1 MLHIWLF
8 MGFGF
13 FGCLVLFFVC
23 FFWGGHWT
31 GTLLSFPILK
41 EYSSDFTVY
50 TDHVCDL
57 FKIQISNSASL
68 GGTHESN
75 FFLIEI

>member
-1 MLHIWLF
+1 MLYIWLF

-13 FGCLVLFFVC
+13 FGCLVCYFVFWVFFCV
-23 FFWGGHWT
+23 GHWT

-41 EYSSDFTVY
+41 EYSSDFSVY
-50 TDHVCDL
+50 TDHVCNL
-57 FKIQISNSASL
+57 FKMQISNSASL

-75 FFLIEI
+75 LF